1 MELPAAPGKLRP
13 AIHTC
18 LHRRQRAFMKLLHGI
33 SSSPSPGPAEL
44 VPLALSSRMASSI
57 ASMQRWARRFD
68 QRQQASCF
76 HSQGAS
82 AEQAAHQALLP
93 QLLAGGSGRKQLLVQ
108 RLQR

>member
-68 QRQQASCF
+68 QRQPASCF
-76 HSQGAS
+76 RS
-82 AEQAAHQALLP
+82 
-93 QLLAGGSGRKQLLVQ
+93 
-108 RLQR
+108 